1 MMYLYSKYKCHAEF
15 IGMET
20 LLNDMEICNV
30 YYLLFY
36 LEMWNT
42 YTLNDSMTHL
52 QSNVK

>member
-1 MMYLYSKYKCHAEF
+1 MYIYSKYKCHAEF

-36 LEMWNT
+36 LEM
-42 YTLNDSMTHL
+42 
-52 QSNVK
+52 